1 MREVCIMFL
10 MNSGSMLS
18 AFSFSELRDAVTR
31 AMIDEKKAA
40 EKGIIAP
47 LRSTVARGEDSLLLM
62 PCLTEKDWGLKVLT
76 LFPENPGKGNPFI
89 NGLFLLFDGEDGSP
103 SALLDGRTLT
113 ALRTGAVGGTGVDAL
128 APSGVKTLGL
138 LGAGVQGYWQVRF
151 ACSVR
156 SFGEVR
162 IFDLRENSSKDLA
175 ERLAADLPGVSVTV
189 AKTPEDL
196 LEASETVITATNS
209 TTPLFPEKPRLFRG
223 RTFVAIGSYT
233 PEMREYPDSFFS
245 EVERVYVDT
254 LHALD
259 ETGDLLGPLGA
270 GTLSREDIHPL
281 AEILPSGGTETP
293 KGKASFFK
301 SVGLSVFD
309 LYAARA
315 ILALGRGKKQGQEF
329 SL

>member
-1 MREVCIMFL
+1 MFL

-18 AFSFSELRDAVTR
+18 AFSFSELLGAVAR
-31 AMIDEKKAA
+31 AMIDERNAA

-62 PCLTEKDWGLKVLT
+62 PCLTEKDWGLKVLS
-76 LFPENPGKGNPFI
+76 LFPRNPGRGKPFI

-113 ALRTGAVGGTGVDAL
+113 ALRTGAVGGTGVSAL

-156 SFGEVR
+156 SFAEVR
-162 IFDLRENSSKDLA
+162 IFDLRENSSKELA
-175 ERLAADLPGVSVTV
+175 VRLAADLPGVSVSV
-189 AKTPEDL
+189 AKTAEDL

-209 TTPLFPEKPRLFRG
+209 TTPLFPEKPRLFRD

-245 EVERVYVDT
+245 EVDRVYVDT

-259 ETGDLLGPLGA
+259 ETGDLMGPISA
-270 GTLSREDIHPL
+270 GTLEREAIHPL
-281 AEILPSGGTETP
+281 AEILPSGRTEAP
-293 KGKASFFK
+293 RGKARLFK

-315 ILALGRGKKQGQEF
+315 ILALGREKKEGQEF

>member
-1 MREVCIMFL
+1 MFL
-10 MNSGSMLS
+10 MNSGNMLS
-18 AFSFSELRDAVTR
+18 AFSFSELLGAVTQG
-31 AMIDEKKAA
+31 MIDEGMSD
-40 EKGIIAP
+40 EIGIIAP
-47 LRSTVARGEDSLLLM
+47 LRSTVARGKDSLLLM
-62 PCLTEKDWGLKVLT
+62 PCLTEKEWGLKVLT
-76 LFPENPGKGNPFI
+76 LFPENPSQGKPFI

-113 ALRTGAVGGTGVDAL
+113 ALRTGAVGGSGMDAL

-156 SFGEVR
+156 SFSEVR
-162 IFDLRENSSKDLA
+162 IFDLRETSSKELA
-175 ERLAADLPGVSVTV
+175 DRLAKDLPGVSISVS
-189 AKTPEDL
+189 KTSEEL
-196 LEASETVITATNS
+196 LEASEAVITATNS
-209 TTPLFPEKPRLFRG
+209 TKALFPEKPHLFRN

-233 PEMREYPDSFFS
+233 PEMREYPDSIFS
-245 EVERVYVDT
+245 EVDRVYVDT

-259 ETGDLLGPLGA
+259 ETGDLMGPLDA
-270 GTLSREDIHPL
+270 GTLFREDIYPL
-281 AEILPSGGTETP
+281 AKILPAGGYYVP
-293 KGKASFFK
+293 VKGKSVLFK

-315 ILALGRGKKQGQEF
+315 LLALGREKGEGQEL

>member
-1 MREVCIMFL
+1 MYL
-10 MNSGSMLS
+10 MNSSNMLS
-18 AFSFSELRDAVTR
+18 AFSFSELVNGVTR
-31 AMIDEKKAA
+31 AMLDGEKAE

-62 PCLTEKDWGLKVLT
+62 PCLTEKEWGLKVLT
-76 LFPENPGKGNPFI
+76 LFPGNPGQGKPFI

-113 ALRTGAVGGTGVDAL
+113 ALRTGAVGGTGMNAL

-156 SFGEVR
+156 SFSEVR

-175 ERLAADLPGVSVTV
+175 DRLAKDLPGVSVSV
-189 AKTPEDL
+189 AKTSEVL
-196 LEASETVITATNS
+196 LRASEAVITATNS
-209 TTPLFPEKPRLFRG
+209 TAPLFPEKPGLFRD
-223 RTFVAIGSYT
+223 RIFVAIGSYT

-245 EVERVYVDT
+245 EVDRVYVDT

-259 ETGDLLGPLGA
+259 ETGDLMGPLGA
-270 GTLSREDIHPL
+270 GTLSREAISPL
-281 AEILPSGGTETP
+281 AKILPSKGYTP
-293 KGKASFFK
+293 VKGKSVLFK

-315 ILALGRGKKQGQEF
+315 MLALGREKKEGQEF